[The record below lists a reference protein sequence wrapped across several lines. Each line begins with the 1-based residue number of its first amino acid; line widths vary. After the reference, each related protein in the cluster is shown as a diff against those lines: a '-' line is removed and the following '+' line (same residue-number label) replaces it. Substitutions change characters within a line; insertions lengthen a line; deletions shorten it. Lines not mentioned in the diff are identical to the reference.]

1 VSHWHLDCNGIL
13 GKGVSDFSSIG
24 GDKNDSPYIM
34 DLKIVSI
41 FFFYSILDIM
51 SLEFKVFDP

>member
-1 VSHWHLDCNGIL
+1 
-13 GKGVSDFSSIG
+13 
-24 GDKNDSPYIM
+24 M

-51 SLEFKVFDP
+51 SLEFKVFDPWMIVESLWKPPWDTFTK